1 MNDDFALRT
10 LAADA
15 LKTIARDEQIKSHIS
30 NSEELYPLL
39 YRAARRY
46 ITGETKE
53 DAVFQA
59 VRLNMRGYA
68 TSLEY
73 IGENVSDERECTES
87 AKEFLRLIG
96 MYGTAGRSSTIS
108 LDLSH
113 IGMTVDEELAY
124 RHLEEL
130 IREAAIYGMTIM
142 ISAEESF
149 KASRIIGI
157 YKRAASSYPNVGITL
172 QAHLHRAE
180 SDMEEIKH
188 FPGRIRIVKGA
199 FRESEADGV
208 PRSEHLKAKYLRL
221 AETAIATGR
230 PVSIATHDETIHREA
245 RERGLIALPNVEVE
259 MLYGIRPD
267 LLKGLKDDG
276 YRTRIYLPYG
286 KEWHLYFFHRLSEYP
301 PNLYR
306 AIADMAMPSGSEE
319 MY

>member
-1 MNDDFALRT
+1 MNEDSALRT
-10 LAADA
+10 LATDA
-15 LKTIARDEQIKSHIS
+15 LKSIARNEQIKSRIS

-39 YRAARRY
+39 FRAARRY

-53 DAVFQA
+53 DAVFHA
-59 VRLNMRGYA
+59 VRLNMKGYA

-73 IGENVSDERECTES
+73 IGENVREERECSEA

-96 MYGTAGRSSTIS
+96 MYGSAGRSATIS

-113 IGMTVDEELAY
+113 IGMTADEELAY

-142 ISAEESF
+142 ISAEESY
-149 KASRIIGI
+149 KASRILEL
-157 YKRAASSYPNVGITL
+157 YKRAASVYPNVGVTL

-180 SDMEEIKH
+180 RDLEEIKH

-199 FRESEADGV
+199 FQETGENGV
-208 PRSEHLKAKYLRL
+208 PRSESLNDKYLRL
-221 AETAIATGR
+221 AETAIAAGR
-230 PVSIATHDETIHREA
+230 PVSIATHDEAVLREA
-245 RERGLIALPNVEVE
+245 RGRGLIARPNVEVE

-267 LLKGLKDDG
+267 LLKRLKDDG
-276 YRTRIYLPYG
+276 YRARVYLPYG
-286 KEWHLYFFHRLSEYP
+286 TEWHLYFFHRLSENP

-306 AIADMAMPSGSEE
+306 AIADMAMPSERE
-319 MY
+319 DNY